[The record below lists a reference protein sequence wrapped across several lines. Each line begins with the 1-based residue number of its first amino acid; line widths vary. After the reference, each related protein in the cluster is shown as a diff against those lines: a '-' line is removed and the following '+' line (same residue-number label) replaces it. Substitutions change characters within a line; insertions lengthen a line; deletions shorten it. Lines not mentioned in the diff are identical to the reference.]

1 MAARRLVIVMLVLLG
16 VSTLLAS
23 LAPPPGPRTG
33 SSTTS
38 GTSRTAKERPK
49 GDGQL
54 LRREIDAQANR
65 PEVIQIPA
73 GDQLALE
80 VSSDRVAEIEIGLLG
95 LLDTAAPLSPARFD
109 VIAEEPGS
117 RYTITLTDDRD
128 EAREIGEI
136 RVEG

>member
-23 LAPPPGPRTG
+23 LAPPPGSRTD
-33 SSTTS
+33 SSTTTASPGTTKQGPKS
-38 GTSRTAKERPK
+38 GGE
-49 GDGQL
+49 L
-54 LRREIDAQANR
+54 VRRQIDAQASR
-65 PEVIQIPA
+65 PEVIEVPA

-109 VIAEEPGS
+109 VFAEEPGS
-117 RYTITLTDDRD
+117 KYTITLTDDR
-128 EAREIGEI
+128 EQSREIGEI
-136 RVEG
+136 RVQG

>member
-38 GTSRTAKERPK
+38 STSRTAKEQSK

-54 LRREIDAQANR
+54 LRREIDAQASR
-65 PEVIQIPA
+65 PEVIEVPA

-117 RYTITLTDDRD
+117 KYTITLTDDRD
-128 EAREIGEI
+128 ESREIGEI
-136 RVEG
+136 RVKG

>member
-23 LAPPPGPRTG
+23 LAPPPGSRTG

-38 GTSRTAKERPK
+38 STHRTKERSK

-54 LRREIDAQANR
+54 LRREIDAQASR

-80 VSSDRVAEIEIGLLG
+80 VSSDRVAEIEIALLG

-109 VIAEEPGS
+109 FFAEEPGLYS
-117 RYTITLTDDRD
+117 ITLTDER
-128 EAREIGEI
+128 ARSRVIGEI
-136 RVEG
+136 RVKG

>member
-23 LAPPPGPRTG
+23 LAPPPGSRTD
-33 SSTTS
+33 SSTSTS
-38 GTSRTAKERPK
+38 PRTAKQASRNGGE
-49 GDGQL
+49 L
-54 LRREIDAQANR
+54 VRREIDAQASR
-65 PEVIQIPA
+65 PEVIQVPA

-109 VIAEEPGS
+109 VFAEEPGS
-117 RYTITLTDDRD
+117 KYTITLTDDRD
-128 EAREIGEI
+128 DSREIGEI
-136 RVEG
+136 RVKG